1 MRVSSW
7 WLDSFLWA
15 KLGIVIDSDEGISAR
30 KMMIDTLVI
39 LKRINALFR
48 LLDNVDDDE
57 EGEAVQV

>member
-1 MRVSSW
+1 
-7 WLDSFLWA
+7 
-15 KLGIVIDSDEGISAR
+15 
-30 KMMIDTLVI
+30 MMIDTLVI